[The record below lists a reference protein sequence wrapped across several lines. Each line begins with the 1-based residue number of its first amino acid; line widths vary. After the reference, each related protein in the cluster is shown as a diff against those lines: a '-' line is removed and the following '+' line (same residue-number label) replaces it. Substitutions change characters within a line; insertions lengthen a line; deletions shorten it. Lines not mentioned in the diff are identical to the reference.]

1 MHENGKDM
9 ANSKSGYIL
18 DKVEEWK
25 GSGLTI
31 KEFANRNS
39 ISKSTFGY
47 WVRKNRQSSGPQTV
61 SFIELAPAVNPKEI
75 IEDASKLSGP
85 ATPHGSI
92 VITFPSGLTVKIYG

>member
-1 MHENGKDM
+1 MLG
-9 ANSKSGYIL
+9 
-18 DKVEEWK
+18 KVEEWK

-39 ISKSTFGY
+39 ISKSTFEY
-47 WVRKNRQSSGPQTV
+47 WVRKNRKSSSPKTI

-75 IEDASKLSGP
+75 IEDASEVSGP